1 MTIIL
6 PVYSN
11 PTTVTSSII
20 KSTECYRYVVLG
32 RRLSFRVVELR
43 VCPQGEMVRVN
54 QFYQTTKL
62 PARVVSGAANL
73 GNVNNIAG
81 AAFLVGY

>member
-1 MTIIL
+1 M
-6 PVYSN
+6 
-11 PTTVTSSII
+11 
-20 KSTECYRYVVLG
+20 VLG

-43 VCPQGEMVRVN
+43 VCPQGEMVGVN

-73 GNVNNIAG
+73 GNVNNTAG
-81 AAFLVGY
+81 GAFLVGY